1 MLNFQFWPNTAR
13 NSLAALNYIER
24 GRFPKNLLFFF
35 FLNSIQMYW
44 IQELEQI
51 KVYEIPNDFFLAHTG
66 TYYIH
71 TKQNVYST

>member
-1 MLNFQFWPNTAR
+1 
-13 NSLAALNYIER
+13 
-24 GRFPKNLLFFF
+24 
-35 FLNSIQMYW
+35 MYW